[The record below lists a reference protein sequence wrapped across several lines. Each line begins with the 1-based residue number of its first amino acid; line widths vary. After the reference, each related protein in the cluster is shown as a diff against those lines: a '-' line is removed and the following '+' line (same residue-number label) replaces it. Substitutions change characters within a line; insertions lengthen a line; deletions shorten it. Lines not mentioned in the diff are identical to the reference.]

1 MLKML
6 TDKEMLSGLLFVL
19 IGGAFALGAA
29 DYDMGTARRMGPGY
43 FPVVLGG
50 ILCLIGLALSAKA
63 VVRQRPEAM
72 SRIYLRPLL
81 SLTASILAFAALID
95 NVGLIAACLACV
107 LISGL
112 ASAQTRWRET
122 ILIALGMAAFS
133 ALVFQQFL
141 GLPFRL
147 WVQ

>member
-6 TDKEMLSGLLFVL
+6 TDKEMLSGLMFVL
-19 IGGAFALGAA
+19 IGSAFALGAA
-29 DYDMGTARRMGPGY
+29 DYGMGTTRRMGPGY
-43 FPVVLGG
+43 FPVVLG
-50 ILCLIGLALSAKA
+50 IVLCLMGLALSGKA
-63 VVRQRPEAM
+63 LWRRRPETI
-72 SRIYLRPLL
+72 SRLYMRPLL
-81 SLTASILAFAALID
+81 SLSLSILAFAALID

-112 ASAQTRWRET
+112 ASAETRWRET
-122 ILIALGMAAFS
+122 ILIAIGMTAFS

-147 WVQ
+147 WVE